1 MIWSKNCVN
10 IIGLSENLKK
20 LRLII
25 ITCRAPGVSD
35 ISTLFDYLW
44 HENHISSESISS
56 RFTTLIT
63 LTTWTSD
70 DWTGAPWLQ
79 QNSFSNFFLDT
90 LYYLTFALETYF
102 LFVSEYRQVVVW
114 AEYYNIVEK
123 TNSPTARTQYML
135 RMCGLNISQ
144 PCAVLLLAL
153 LQIIHYMLRLE

>member
-1 MIWSKNCVN
+1 MTFPFLLRILLQQNTAL
-10 IIGLSENLKK
+10 LSVCQSVRGAWHLN
-20 LRLII
+20 
-25 ITCRAPGVSD
+25 S
-35 ISTLFDYLW
+35 FDYLW

-79 QNSFSNFFLDT
+79 QHSISNFFLDT

>member
-1 MIWSKNCVN
+1 MTLPFLLRILLQQNTAL
-10 IIGLSENLKK
+10 LSVCQSVRGAWHLN
-20 LRLII
+20 
-25 ITCRAPGVSD
+25 S
-35 ISTLFDYLW
+35 FDYLW

-79 QNSFSNFFLDT
+79 QHSISNFFLDT

-123 TNSPTARTQYML
+123 TNSPTAPDTIYVEDVRPQYL
-135 RMCGLNISQ
+135 PTLCCITFGSPADNTLYAEVRINS
-144 PCAVLLLAL
+144 
-153 LQIIHYMLRLE
+153 HK

>member
-1 MIWSKNCVN
+1 MIELVHR
-10 IIGLSENLKK
+10 G
-20 LRLII
+20 
-25 ITCRAPGVSD
+25 
-35 ISTLFDYLW
+35 
-44 HENHISSESISS
+44 SSSILLAT
-56 RFTTLIT
+56 FI
-63 LTTWTSD
+63 
-70 DWTGAPWLQ
+70 
-79 QNSFSNFFLDT
+79 FDT

-102 LFVSEYRQVVVW
+102 LFVSVVW